1 MTVRK
6 TLLGLAYV
14 LLLVASFGLSWPD
27 TRVDVDPATT
37 SILVTLLTS
46 AP

>member
-6 TLLGLAYV
+6 TLLGLAYA
-14 LLLVASFGLSWPD
+14 LLLVASFRLTWPD
-27 TRVDVDPATT
+27 PVADVDPATT
-37 SILVTLLTS
+37 SILVTMLTV